1 MGQYDYPRERAININ
16 VLPSNCYWRAQ
27 RLHPANLLMVAKAS
41 KLIGGRYGLRER
53 LLLSFVAISGFSVIA
68 AVVGIYVF
76 YAIGEALHRV
86 TDKSVPPAIA
96 TLELAQRT
104 EHIVAAGPA
113 LLAAA
118 NNSQFSSTSAA
129 VEEEVKQAALLL
141 NELPDKGVPTDKL
154 IEIQD
159 VFNQVAANLGGL
171 KSAAQRRIAAAN
183 HKATLVSDIYHA
195 YGRFRAVWTPKFEEL
210 KGHIAALQRSLD
222 AAESTPEARLA
233 ALNRLNS
240 ALQDLTPLEQIQQQ
254 AANAFESLMRVASAD
269 TQAAVDS
276 FQQQVDRAVRR
287 IDDLVSGLDPDVSLA
302 LIVPLSQLR
311 ASAMGSSNI
320 KSARQV
326 ELDAAYDGQRLIVE
340 NSALSAQLSKAVQA
354 LGSAAKQGI
363 AEATEETQSVQRRG
377 RIGLLAVVAL
387 SLISST
393 LIGWLY
399 VGRNIVARL
408 TQLSSA
414 MLSITSGRRDISVPV
429 LGSDEVAAMG
439 RAVEVFRQN
448 AVELDQLLAERADAA
463 TRLEKIVKERT
474 AELQRRGAVL
484 RVTFDNMQHGVLM
497 FDRELKLAAWNR
509 QVMRLLDLPETYLA
523 GEPRFT
529 DFIRFLADRG
539 EYGLTN
545 VETEVQRLVAAA
557 AQHHAFERT
566 RPNGAVLEIRHNPL
580 PEGGFVIIYTDI
592 TAAKQRER
600 ELEAARD
607 VAAEAS
613 RTMEEA
619 YRELKA
625 TQANLVHAEKM
636 ASLGQLTAGIAH
648 EIKNPLN
655 FVNNFAGVSTELL
668 DELREALGPTMGGLS
683 AETCAEVETLITTLN
698 NNLSK
703 IAEHGRRADGIVKS
717 MLLHSRGGSGE
728 RQNVDINPLIEEALN
743 LAYHGARA
751 QDKEFNITIE
761 RDLDSSL
768 GPIELVPQDITRVFL
783 NLFGNSFYATK
794 KRQQDGKVGAVY
806 RPVLRVTTRDLGD
819 KVEARVRDNGVGVPA
834 DVQAKMFTP
843 FFTTK
848 PTGEGTGLG
857 LSISYDIVTQ
867 QHGGTITVESR
878 VNEFTEFVIRLP
890 RKPARAEKLRRAVG
904 VRA

>member
-1 MGQYDYPRERAININ
+1 MR
-16 VLPSNCYWRAQ
+16 
-27 RLHPANLLMVAKAS
+27 
-41 KLIGGRYGLRER
+41 
-53 LLLSFVAISGFSVIA
+53 
-68 AVVGIYVF
+68 
-76 YAIGEALHRV
+76 
-86 TDKSVPPAIA
+86 
-96 TLELAQRT
+96 
-104 EHIVAAGPA
+104 AAGA
-113 LLAAA
+113 D
-118 NNSQFSSTSAA
+118 TH
-129 VEEEVKQAALLL
+129 AAL
-141 NELPDKGVPTDKL
+141 
-154 IEIQD
+154 
-159 VFNQVAANLGGL
+159 
-171 KSAAQRRIAAAN
+171 
-183 HKATLVSDIYHA
+183 
-195 YGRFRAVWTPKFEEL
+195 
-210 KGHIAALQRSLD
+210 
-222 AAESTPEARLA
+222 
-233 ALNRLNS
+233 
-240 ALQDLTPLEQIQQQ
+240 
-254 AANAFESLMRVASAD
+254 
-269 TQAAVDS
+269 DS
-276 FQQQVDRAVRR
+276 IQQQVDRAVRR
-287 IDDLVSGLDPDVSLA
+287 IDDLVSGLDPDVSIA

-311 ASAMGSSNI
+311 ASAMGSSSI

-363 AEATEETQSVQRRG
+363 AEATEETQSVQQRG

-387 SLISST
+387 SLISSA

-399 VGRNIVARL
+399 VGRNVVARL
-408 TQLSSA
+408 TQLSGA
-414 MLSITSGRRDISVPV
+414 MLAIASGRRDMPVPAR
-429 LGSDEVAAMG
+429 GSDEVAAMG
-439 RAVEVFRQN
+439 RAVEVFRRN

-463 TRLEKIVKERT
+463 ARLEKIVEERT

-497 FDRELKLAAWNR
+497 FDREQKLAAWNR
-509 QVMRLLDLPETYLA
+509 QVMQLLDLPETFLA
-523 GEPRFT
+523 GELQFT

-539 EYGLTN
+539 EYGSTDA
-545 VETEVQRLVAAA
+545 EAEVRRLVATA
-557 AQHHAFERT
+557 AQHHTFERT
-566 RPNGAVLEIRHNPL
+566 RPNGTVLEIRHNPL
-580 PEGGFVIIYTDI
+580 PEGGIVIIYTDI
-592 TAAKQRER
+592 TAMKQREQ

-607 VAAEAS
+607 AAAEAS

-655 FVNNFAGVSTELL
+655 FVNNFAGVSAELL
-668 DELREALGPTMGGLS
+668 GELREALGPTMGGLK
-683 AETCAEVETLITTLN
+683 AEAYAEAEALITTLN

-728 RQNVDINPLIEEALN
+728 RQNVDINSLIEEALN

-761 RDLDSSL
+761 RDLDPNL

-783 NLFGNSFYATK
+783 NLFGNAFYATK
-794 KRQQDGKVGAVY
+794 KRQQDGKVSAGY
-806 RPVLRVTTRDLGD
+806 RPVLRVTTRNLVD
-819 KVEARVRDNGVGVPA
+819 KVEARVRDNGVGIPA
-834 DVQAKMFTP
+834 DVHAKMFTP

-867 QHGGTITVESR
+867 QHGGTITVESQ

-890 RKPARAEKLRRAVG
+890 RKPPRAEKPRMAAG
-904 VRA
+904 ATA

>member
-1 MGQYDYPRERAININ
+1 MA
-16 VLPSNCYWRAQ
+16 
-27 RLHPANLLMVAKAS
+27 AKAS
-41 KLIGGRYGLRER
+41 KPARFRYGLRER
-53 LLLSFVAISGFSVIA
+53 LLLSFIAISGFAVIA
-68 AVVGIYVF
+68 AVVGNYAF
-76 YAIGEALHRV
+76 YAIGEALRQV

-104 EHIVAAGPA
+104 ERIVAAGPA
-113 LLAAA
+113 LLAAT
-118 NNSQFSSTSAA
+118 NNAEFAATSSA
-129 VEEEVKQAALLL
+129 VELELKDAAQLL
-141 NELPDKGVPTDKL
+141 NDLPDQGLTVDKL
-154 IEIQD
+154 IEIQT
-159 VFNQVAANLGGL
+159 VFNQVAANLAAL
-171 KSAAQRRIAAAN
+171 KSAAQRRIAAADR
-183 HKATLVSDIYHA
+183 KATLVHDTFEA
-195 YGRFRAVWTPKFEEL
+195 YNQFRTIWTPKFEEL
-210 KGHIAALQRSLD
+210 KGHIVALQRSLG
-222 AAESTPEARLA
+222 AAESTPEERLA
-233 ALNRLNS
+233 AIERLNA
-240 ALQDLTPLEQIQQQ
+240 ALRDLTPVEQIQQEAAIAFEALVR
-254 AANAFESLMRVASAD
+254 AANAG
-269 TQAAVDS
+269 TQADLVTI
-276 FQQQVDRAVRR
+276 QGQVDRSVRR
-287 IDDLVSGLDPDVSLA
+287 VDNLVSGLDPDVSLA
-302 LIVPLSQLR
+302 LIIPLSRLR
-311 ASAMGSSNI
+311 ASAIGSSSI
-320 KSARQV
+320 TSARQV
-326 ELDAAYDGQRLIVE
+326 ELEATLEGRHRIVE
-340 NSALSAQLSKAVQA
+340 NSVLSVQLSNAVEA
-354 LGSAAKQGI
+354 LAIAAKRGI
-363 AEATEETQSVQRRG
+363 AGATAETQSVQKLG
-377 RIGLLAVVAL
+377 RLGLLTVVAL
-387 SLISST
+387 SLVCSA

-399 VGRNIVARL
+399 VGRNVVARL
-408 TQLSSA
+408 TQLSGA
-414 MLSITSGRRDISVPV
+414 MLAIASGRRDIPVRV

-439 RAVEVFRQN
+439 RAVEVFRRN

-463 TRLEKIVKERT
+463 TRLEKIVEERT

-484 RVTFDNMQHGVLM
+484 RVIFDNMQHGVLM
-497 FDRELKLAAWNR
+497 FDREEKLAAWNR
-509 QVMRLLDLPETYLA
+509 QVMQLLDLPETFLA

-539 EYGLTN
+539 EYGLTD
-545 VETEVQRLVAAA
+545 VEEAVQRLVAAA

-566 RPNGAVLEIRHNPL
+566 RPNGTVLEIRHNPL
-580 PEGGFVIIYTDI
+580 PEGGIVIIYTDI

-607 VAAEAS
+607 AAAEAS

-636 ASLGQLTAGIAH
+636 ASLGQLAAGIAH

-655 FVNNFAGVSTELL
+655 FVNNFAGVSAELL
-668 DELREALGPTMGGLS
+668 GELKEALGPTMGGLE
-683 AETCAEVETLITTLN
+683 AEACAEVEALVTTLN

-703 IAEHGRRADGIVKS
+703 IAEHGGHADGIIKS

-728 RQNVDINPLIEEALN
+728 RQNVDINSLIEEVLN

-761 RDLDSSL
+761 RDLDPNL
-768 GPIELVPQDITRVFL
+768 APIELVPQDITRVFL

-794 KRQQDGKVGAVY
+794 KRQQDGKVSADY

-890 RKPARAEKLRRAVG
+890 RKPARAEKPRMAVG

>member
-1 MGQYDYPRERAININ
+1 MRA
-16 VLPSNCYWRAQ
+16 
-27 RLHPANLLMVAKAS
+27 AKAM
-41 KLIGGRYGLRER
+41 KRATTGFGLRQR
-53 LLLSFVAISGFSVIA
+53 LLLSFIAISGF
-68 AVVGIYVF
+68 AVVAALVGNYAF
-76 YAIGEALHRV
+76 YATGEALHQV
-86 TDKSVPPAIA
+86 TEKSVPPAIA
-96 TLELAQRT
+96 TLEFAQRT
-104 EHIVAAGPA
+104 ERIVAAGPA
-113 LLAAA
+113 LLGVT
-118 NNSQFSSTSAA
+118 SSKEFDA
-129 VEEEVKQAALLL
+129 VSSVLDQELKEARRLLS
-141 NELPDKGVPTDKL
+141 ELPGQGLTAEKL
-154 IEIQD
+154 GEILN
-159 VFNQVAANLGGL
+159 VFDRVSANLETL
-171 KSAAQRRIAAAN
+171 KSAVQTRIGAADR
-183 HKATLVSDIYHA
+183 KAVLVRDTFDA
-195 YGRFRAVWTPKFEEL
+195 YNKFRSIWTPKFDEL
-210 KGHIAALQRSLD
+210 RGHILALQRALD
-222 AAESTPEARLA
+222 AAGSTPEDRLA
-233 ALNRLNS
+233 AIDRLN
-240 ALQDLTPLEQIQQQ
+240 AAFRDLAPLEQIQQE
-254 AANAFESLMRVASAD
+254 AANAFEALVRAAGAG
-269 TQAAVDS
+269 TQLELETI
-276 FQQQVDRAVRR
+276 RAQAERSVRR
-287 IDDLVSGLDPDVSLA
+287 IDGLVSRLDPDVSLA
-302 LIVPLSQLR
+302 LIVPLSSLR
-311 ASAMGSSNI
+311 TSAIGNSSI
-320 KSARQV
+320 IAARDV
-326 ELDAAYDGQRLIVE
+326 ELEAVE
-340 NSALSAQLSKAVQA
+340 EGRRRTGLNSVISNQLSDAVES
-354 LGSAAKQGI
+354 LVAASKRGI
-363 AEATEETQSVQRRG
+363 ATATEQTQSVQKLG
-377 RIGLLAVVAL
+377 RVGLLAVVAL
-387 SLISST
+387 SLISSV
-393 LIGWLY
+393 LIVWLY
-399 VGRNIVARL
+399 VGRNVVARL
-408 TQLSSA
+408 TQLSGA
-414 MLSITSGRRDISVPV
+414 MLAIASGRRDIPVPA

-439 RAVEVFRQN
+439 RAVEVFRRN

-497 FDRELKLAAWNR
+497 FDREQKLAAWNR
-509 QVMRLLDLPETYLA
+509 QVMQLLDLPETLLA

-539 EYGLTN
+539 EYGSTD
-545 VETEVQRLVAAA
+545 VEGEVQRLVAAA
-557 AQHHAFERT
+557 VQHHAFERI
-566 RPNGAVLEIRHNPL
+566 RPNGTVLEIRHNPL
-580 PEGGFVIIYTDI
+580 PEGGIVIIYTDI

-607 VAAEAS
+607 AAAEAS
-613 RTMEEA
+613 QTMEEA

-655 FVNNFAGVSTELL
+655 FVNNFAGVSAELL
-668 DELREALGPTMGGLS
+668 DELREALGPSMGGLK
-683 AETCAEVETLITTLN
+683 ACAEVEALITTLN

-728 RQNVDINPLIEEALN
+728 RQNVDINSLIEEALN

-751 QDKEFNITIE
+751 QDKEFNITLE
-761 RDLDSSL
+761 RDLDPNF

-783 NLFGNSFYATK
+783 NLFGNGFYAAK
-794 KRQQDGKVGAVY
+794 KRQQDDKVNADY

-819 KVEARVRDNGVGVPA
+819 QVEARVRDNGVGVPA

-890 RKPARAEKLRRAVG
+890 RKPARAEKPRMAVG

>member
-1 MGQYDYPRERAININ
+1 
-16 VLPSNCYWRAQ
+16 
-27 RLHPANLLMVAKAS
+27 MVASAS
-41 KLIGGRYGLRER
+41 KPPGVRYGLRER
-53 LLLSFVAISGFSVIA
+53 LLLSFVAISGFAVVA
-68 AVVGIYVF
+68 AVVGSYAF
-76 YAIGEALHRV
+76 HAIGEALHQV
-86 TDKSVPPAIA
+86 TVKSVPPAIA

-104 EHIVAAGPA
+104 ERIVAAGPA
-113 LLAAA
+113 LLAATDNA
-118 NNSQFSSTSAA
+118 AFAGASST
-129 VEEEVKQAALLL
+129 VEEQVREAARLL
-141 NELPDKGVPTDKL
+141 NDLPDRGVTTDKL

-159 VFNQVAANLGGL
+159 VFNQVAANLGAL
-171 KSAAQRRIAAAN
+171 KSVAQRRIAAAN
-183 HKATLVSDIYHA
+183 HKAALVSDIYHA
-195 YGRFRAVWTPKFEEL
+195 YGQFRAIWTPKFEEL

-222 AAESTPEARLA
+222 AADSTPEARLA

-240 ALQDLTPLEQIQQQ
+240 ALQDLAPLEQIQQQ
-254 AANAFESLMRVASAD
+254 AAIAFESLMRAAGAD
-269 TQAAVDS
+269 TQPALGS
-276 FQQQVDRAVRR
+276 IQQQVDRAVVR

-302 LIVPLSQLR
+302 LIVPLGQLR
-311 ASAMGSSNI
+311 ASAMGSSSI

-340 NSALSAQLSKAVQA
+340 NSALSAKLSKAVEA
-354 LGSAAKQGI
+354 LGTAAKQGI
-363 AEATEETQSVQRRG
+363 AAATEQTRSVQELG
-377 RIGLLAVVAL
+377 RLGLLAVVAL
-387 SLISST
+387 SLISSA

-408 TQLSSA
+408 TQLSGA
-414 MLSITSGRRDISVPV
+414 MLAIAGGRRDIPVSVR
-429 LGSDEVAAMG
+429 GSDEVAAMG

-463 TRLEKIVKERT
+463 SRLEKIVEERT

-497 FDRELKLAAWNR
+497 FDRAQKLAAWNR
-509 QVMRLLDLPETYLA
+509 QVMQLLDLPEAFLA

-539 EYGLTN
+539 EYGVTDA
-545 VETEVQRLVAAA
+545 EAAVQRVLAAA
-557 AQHHAFERT
+557 SQHHAFDRT
-566 RPNGAVLEIRHNPL
+566 RPNGTVLEVRHNPL
-580 PEGGFVIIYTDI
+580 PEGGIVVIYTDI

-600 ELEAARD
+600 DLEAARD
-607 VAAEAS
+607 AAAEAS

-655 FVNNFAGVSTELL
+655 FVNNFAGVSAELL
-668 DELREALGPTMGGLS
+668 GELKEALGPTMGSLP
-683 AETCAEVETLITTLN
+683 AETCAEVEDLVTTLN
-698 NNLSK
+698 GNLSK

-761 RDLDSSL
+761 RELDPNL

-783 NLFGNSFYATK
+783 NLFGNGFYATK
-794 KRQQDGKVGAVY
+794 KRQQDRKANADY
-806 RPVLRVTTRDLGD
+806 RPVLRVATRDLGD
-819 KVEARVRDNGVGVPA
+819 RVEARVRDNGVGVPA
-834 DVQAKMFTP
+834 DVQAKLFTP

-890 RKPARAEKLRRAVG
+890 RMSARAEKPRIAAG
-904 VRA
+904 AAT

>member
-1 MGQYDYPRERAININ
+1 M
-16 VLPSNCYWRAQ
+16 
-27 RLHPANLLMVAKAS
+27 
-41 KLIGGRYGLRER
+41 
-53 LLLSFVAISGFSVIA
+53 
-68 AVVGIYVF
+68 
-76 YAIGEALHRV
+76 
-86 TDKSVPPAIA
+86 
-96 TLELAQRT
+96 
-104 EHIVAAGPA
+104 
-113 LLAAA
+113 
-118 NNSQFSSTSAA
+118 
-129 VEEEVKQAALLL
+129 
-141 NELPDKGVPTDKL
+141 
-154 IEIQD
+154 
-159 VFNQVAANLGGL
+159 
-171 KSAAQRRIAAAN
+171 
-183 HKATLVSDIYHA
+183 
-195 YGRFRAVWTPKFEEL
+195 
-210 KGHIAALQRSLD
+210 
-222 AAESTPEARLA
+222 
-233 ALNRLNS
+233 
-240 ALQDLTPLEQIQQQ
+240 
-254 AANAFESLMRVASAD
+254 
-269 TQAAVDS
+269 
-276 FQQQVDRAVRR
+276 
-287 IDDLVSGLDPDVSLA
+287 
-302 LIVPLSQLR
+302 LIV
-311 ASAMGSSNI
+311 
-320 KSARQV
+320 
-326 ELDAAYDGQRLIVE
+326 
-340 NSALSAQLSKAVQA
+340 
-354 LGSAAKQGI
+354 
-363 AEATEETQSVQRRG
+363 
-377 RIGLLAVVAL
+377 
-387 SLISST
+387 
-393 LIGWLY
+393 WLY
-399 VGRNIVARL
+399 VGRNVVARL
-408 TQLSSA
+408 TQLSGA
-414 MLSITSGRRDISVPV
+414 MLAIASGRRDIPVPA

-439 RAVEVFRQN
+439 RAVEVFRRN

-497 FDRELKLAAWNR
+497 FDREQKLAAWNR
-509 QVMRLLDLPETYLA
+509 QVMQLLDLPETLLA

-539 EYGLTN
+539 EYGLTD
-545 VETEVQRLVAAA
+545 VEGEVQRLVAAA
-557 AQHHAFERT
+557 AQHHAFERI
-566 RPNGAVLEIRHNPL
+566 RPNGTVLEIRHNPL
-580 PEGGFVIIYTDI
+580 PEGGIVIIYTDI

-607 VAAEAS
+607 AAAEAS
-613 RTMEEA
+613 QTMEEA

-655 FVNNFAGVSTELL
+655 FVNNFAGVSAELL
-668 DELREALGPTMGGLS
+668 DELREALGPTMGGLK
-683 AETCAEVETLITTLN
+683 AEACAEVEALITTLN

-728 RQNVDINPLIEEALN
+728 RQNVDINSLIEEALN

-761 RDLDSSL
+761 RDLDPNF

-783 NLFGNSFYATK
+783 NLFGNGFYAAK
-794 KRQQDGKVGAVY
+794 KRQQDDKVSADY

-819 KVEARVRDNGVGVPA
+819 QVEARVRDNGVGVPA

-890 RKPARAEKLRRAVG
+890 RKPARAEKPRMAVG

>member
-1 MGQYDYPRERAININ
+1 MTK
-16 VLPSNCYWRAQ
+16 SNGST
-27 RLHPANLLMVAKAS
+27 PVP
-41 KLIGGRYGLRER
+41 IGHGLRER
-53 LLLSFVAISGFSVIA
+53 LLLSFVAISSFAVIA
-68 AVVGIYVF
+68 AVVGNYAF
-76 YAIGEALHRV
+76 YAIGEAVHEV
-86 TDKSVPPAIA
+86 TDNSVPPAIA
-96 TLELAQRT
+96 TLELAQST
-104 EHIVAAGPA
+104 ERIVARGPA
-113 LLAAA
+113 LLGVTTSEEFKTASGALQQEILAAERQLGALPLRGLTVRELEEINGVFDRVTA
-118 NNSQFSSTSAA
+118 NFET
-129 VEEEVKQAALLL
+129 
-141 NELPDKGVPTDKL
+141 
-154 IEIQD
+154 
-159 VFNQVAANLGGL
+159 L
-171 KSAAQRRIAAAN
+171 KSAVQTRIAAADR
-183 HKATLVSDIYHA
+183 KAALVRDTFDA
-195 YGRFRAVWTPKFEEL
+195 YNQFRTIRTPKFNEL
-210 KGHIAALQRSLD
+210 KEQILALQRALD
-222 AAESTPEARLA
+222 TASTSAEERLA
-233 ALNRLNS
+233 AFRRLN
-240 ALQDLTPLEQIQQQ
+240 AAIRDLTPLEQIQQE
-254 AANAFESLMRVASAD
+254 AAIAFEALVR
-269 TQAAVDS
+269 AAGAGTPAALDAIRDQGERS
-276 FQQQVDRAVRR
+276 IRR
-287 IDDLVSGLDPDVSLA
+287 IDGLVSGLDPDVSLE
-302 LIVPLSQLR
+302 LIIPISRLR
-311 ASAMGSSNI
+311 TSAIGDSSI
-320 KSARQV
+320 EAVRQI
-326 ELDAAYDGQRLIVE
+326 ELDAAAEGRRLTE
-340 NSALSAQLSKAVQA
+340 QNSVLSGQLSDAVGG
-354 LGSAAKQGI
+354 LVAASKRGI
-363 AEATEETQSVQRRG
+363 TTATAQTRSVSEFG
-377 RIGLLAVVAL
+377 RIGLALVVAL
-387 SLISST
+387 SLISSA

-408 TQLSSA
+408 RQLSST
-414 MLSITSGRRDISVPV
+414 MLAIASGRRDIPIPV

-439 RAVEVFRQN
+439 RAVEVFRRN

-497 FDRELKLAAWNR
+497 FDREQKLAAWNR
-509 QVMRLLDLPETYLA
+509 QVMQLLDLPETFLA

-539 EYGLTN
+539 EYGLTD
-545 VETEVQRLVAAA
+545 VEETVQRLVAAA
-557 AQHHAFERT
+557 AQHHASERT
-566 RPNGAVLEIRHNPL
+566 RPNGTVLEIRHNPL
-580 PEGGFVIIYTDI
+580 PEGGIVIIYTDI
-592 TAAKQRER
+592 TTAKQRER
-600 ELEAARD
+600 DLEAARD
-607 VAAEAS
+607 AAAEAS

-655 FVNNFAGVSTELL
+655 FVNNFAGVSAELL
-668 DELREALGPTMGGLS
+668 GELKEVLGPTMGGLQ
-683 AETCAEVETLITTLN
+683 AEACAEVEALVTTLN

-728 RQNVDINPLIEEALN
+728 RQNVDINSLIEEALN

-761 RDLDSSL
+761 RDLDPNL
-768 GPIELVPQDITRVFL
+768 APIELVPQDIMRAFL

-794 KRQQDGKVGAVY
+794 KRQQDGKASADY
-806 RPVLRVTTRDLGD
+806 RPVLRVTTRNLGD
-819 KVEARVRDNGVGVPA
+819 KVETRVRDNGVGVPE

-878 VNEFTEFVIRLP
+878 VNEFTEFVTRLP
-890 RKPARAEKLRRAVG
+890 RKPARAEKPRMAVG

>member
-1 MGQYDYPRERAININ
+1 MKRATT
-16 VLPSNCYWRAQ
+16 
-27 RLHPANLLMVAKAS
+27 
-41 KLIGGRYGLRER
+41 GFGLRQR
-53 LLLSFVAISGFSVIA
+53 LLLSFIAISGFAVVA
-68 AVVGIYVF
+68 AVVGNYAF
-76 YAIGEALHRV
+76 YATGEALHQV
-86 TDKSVPPAIA
+86 TEKSVPPAIA
-96 TLELAQRT
+96 TLEFAQRT
-104 EHIVAAGPA
+104 ERIVAAGPA
-113 LLAAA
+113 LLGVT
-118 NNSQFSSTSAA
+118 SSKEFDA
-129 VEEEVKQAALLL
+129 VSSVLEQELKEARRLLS
-141 NELPDKGVPTDKL
+141 ELPGQGLTAEKL
-154 IEIQD
+154 GEILN
-159 VFNQVAANLGGL
+159 VFDRVSANLETL
-171 KSAAQRRIAAAN
+171 KSAVQTRIGAADR
-183 HKATLVSDIYHA
+183 KALLVRDTFDA
-195 YGRFRAVWTPKFEEL
+195 YNKFRSIWTPKFDEL
-210 KGHIAALQRSLD
+210 KGHILALQRALD
-222 AAESTPEARLA
+222 AAGSTPEDRLA
-233 ALNRLNS
+233 AIDRLN
-240 ALQDLTPLEQIQQQ
+240 AAFRDLAPLEQIQQE
-254 AANAFESLMRVASAD
+254 AANAFEALVRAAGAG
-269 TQAAVDS
+269 TQLELETI
-276 FQQQVDRAVRR
+276 RAQAERSVRR
-287 IDDLVSGLDPDVSLA
+287 IDGLVSRLDPDVSLA
-302 LIVPLSQLR
+302 LIVPLSSLR
-311 ASAMGSSNI
+311 TSAIGNSSI
-320 KSARQV
+320 IAARDV
-326 ELDAAYDGQRLIVE
+326 ELEAVE
-340 NSALSAQLSKAVQA
+340 EGRRRTGLNSVISNQLSDAVEA
-354 LGSAAKQGI
+354 LVAASKRSI
-363 AEATEETQSVQRRG
+363 ATATEQTQSVQKLG
-377 RIGLLAVVAL
+377 RVGLLAVVAL
-387 SLISST
+387 SLISSV
-393 LIGWLY
+393 LIVWLY
-399 VGRNIVARL
+399 VGRNVVARL
-408 TQLSSA
+408 TQLSGA
-414 MLSITSGRRDISVPV
+414 MLAIASGRRDIPVPA

-439 RAVEVFRQN
+439 RAVEVFRRN

-497 FDRELKLAAWNR
+497 FDREQKLAAWNR
-509 QVMRLLDLPETYLA
+509 QVMQLLDLPETLLA

-539 EYGLTN
+539 EYGLTD
-545 VETEVQRLVAAA
+545 VEGEVQRLVAAA
-557 AQHHAFERT
+557 SQPHAFERI
-566 RPNGAVLEIRHNPL
+566 RPNGTVLEIRHNPL
-580 PEGGFVIIYTDI
+580 PEGGIVIIYTDI

-607 VAAEAS
+607 AAAEAS
-613 RTMEEA
+613 QTMEEA

-655 FVNNFAGVSTELL
+655 FVNNFAGVSAELL
-668 DELREALGPTMGGLS
+668 DELREALGPTMGGLE
-683 AETCAEVETLITTLN
+683 AEACAEVEALITTLI

-728 RQNVDINPLIEEALN
+728 RQNVDINSLIEEALN

-761 RDLDSSL
+761 RDLDPNF

-783 NLFGNSFYATK
+783 NLFGNGFYAAK
-794 KRQQDGKVGAVY
+794 KRQQDDKVSADY

-819 KVEARVRDNGVGVPA
+819 QVEARVRDNGVGVPA

-890 RKPARAEKLRRAVG
+890 RKPARAEKPRMAVG